1 MPDDNDS
8 LSAVHPKRTGRLS
21 NVLWLIISV
30 LVRKGKLRVKKVTN
44 TSKERKMCLKTL
56 ERKPNKE
63 KIWKEF
69 ATVGGFP

>member
-8 LSAVHPKRTGRLS
+8 LSAVHPKRTERLS

-44 TSKERKMCLKTL
+44 ASKERKMCLKS
-56 ERKPNKE
+56 
-63 KIWKEF
+63 
-69 ATVGGFP
+69 